1 MRNFLYVFSAFLV
14 IISCTPKNTMNVSGN
29 IENLRKGILLL
40 QKIEDSTYITIDS
53 IVVNGDASFKFTTVV
68 ESPEVYLLTMRFNDS
83 LQTEKKIPFFA
94 EASKI
99 NIQSKLENFEF
110 VSTVTGSKNQEKWDE
125 YLQIMKRYDDR
136 NLELI
141 KKQFE
146 AVKANDEV
154 LKNALEVQQEK
165 LINSRYLATVNFSKN
180 HNNFELAP
188 YLMLTEAAEV
198 NIKLQDTVYNNL
210 TPKIKDSKYGKIL
223 ESFLNEIKS
232 N

>member
-146 AVKANDEV
+146 AVKANDEA
-154 LKNALEVQQEK
+154 LKIALEVQQEK

-223 ESFLNEIKS
+223 ESYLNEIKS